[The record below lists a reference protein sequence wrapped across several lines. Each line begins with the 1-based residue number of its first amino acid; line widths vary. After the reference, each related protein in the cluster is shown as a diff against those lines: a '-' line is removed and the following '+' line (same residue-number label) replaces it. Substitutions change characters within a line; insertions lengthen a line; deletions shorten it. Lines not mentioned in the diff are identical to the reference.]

1 MLGGA
6 LLGQKKYAAAEP
18 LLRTGY
24 EGLKERAAKT
34 PGADTPGSPIKVRLT
49 EAVQRLI
56 DLYTAWDKPDQAAE
70 WRKKLDA
77 SKQ

>member
-1 MLGGA
+1 M
-6 LLGQKKYAAAEP
+6 
-18 LLRTGY
+18 
-24 EGLKERAAKT
+24 KEREARIPPQGKA
-34 PGADTPGSPIKVRLT
+34 RLT
-49 EAVQRLI
+49 EAIQRLI

>member
-1 MLGGA
+1 MLGGV
-6 LLGQKKYAAAEP
+6 LLAQKKYADAEP
-18 LLRTGY
+18 LLRAGY
-24 EGLKERAAKT
+24 DGLKERAAKI
-34 PGADTPGSPIKVRLT
+34 PPQGKVRLS
-49 EAVQRLI
+49 EAIQRLI